1 VPRHFFLENDMNIEL
16 ENLSI
21 AVEDG
26 KLIITPTKTEKTLRG
41 FRDDMNVHLAI
52 EDLIDDYIERALNIV
67 GRGHG
72 SQTKAAKLLGFDS
85 YQAFSYWLKRR
96 ENKGKK

>member
-1 VPRHFFLENDMNIEL
+1 M
-16 ENLSI
+16 
-21 AVEDG
+21 
-26 KLIITPTKTEKTLRG
+26 K
-41 FRDDMNVHLAI
+41 VHLAI

-96 ENKGKK
+96 ENKEKK